1 MQRHGARMI
10 STHWIKQIIG
20 CDIPKYFNEIFLLN
34 GEVRRIQD
42 QKIHWILS
50 YKDLY

>member
-1 MQRHGARMI
+1 MQRHGAQMI

-50 YKDLY
+50 FKDLY